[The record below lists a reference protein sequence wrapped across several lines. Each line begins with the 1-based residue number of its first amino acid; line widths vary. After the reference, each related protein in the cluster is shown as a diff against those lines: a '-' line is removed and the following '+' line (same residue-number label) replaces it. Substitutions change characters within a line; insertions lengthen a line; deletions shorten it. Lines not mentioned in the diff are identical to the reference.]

1 VNALAP
7 PRWCPG
13 YECESGRSRAPRTG
27 AHSRSVMVRLRIA
40 ALAVLI
46 AVTTAACGTA
56 TGSSPEP
63 AGKLPSEISK
73 MVCASEAQ
81 QKIALAIGV
90 TAVVEAPT
98 WINHLYSCRY
108 AYASAAIKL
117 SVKELSSWPQ
127 TLSYFGTLESHLGKT
142 QTLYNLG
149 QGAFRVRNGSVVVRK
164 DWKVLLVDVSDLPGQ
179 FGAPPAPPS
188 YLALSVADLILG
200 CWSGD

>member
-1 VNALAP
+1 MA
-7 PRWCPG
+7 
-13 YECESGRSRAPRTG
+13 
-27 AHSRSVMVRLRIA
+27 RLPIA
-40 ALAVLI
+40 ALTVLI
-46 AVTTAACGTA
+46 LMTITACGT
-56 TGSSPEP
+56 TIGSSPEP

-81 QKIALAIGV
+81 QKIALAVGV
-90 TAVVEAPT
+90 TAVVETPT

-108 AYASAAIKL
+108 AYASAAITL

-149 QGAFRVRNGSVVVRK
+149 QGAFRVRSGSVVVRK
-164 DWKVLLVDVSDLPGQ
+164 DWKVLLVDVSALPAQ
-179 FGAPPAPPS
+179 FGTPPAPPS
-188 YLALSVADLILG
+188 YLALSVADLILA